1 MCYMSRAR
9 VQIRELRQ
17 NLSKYVRRVV
27 AGESLEVT
35 DRGRPVAM
43 LVPLPEHGNVLEQL
57 VAEGRVI
64 APRRDLRKL
73 GPPTKVSLRTPASRA
88 LREQRRERKFT
99 R

>member
-35 DRGRPVAM
+35 DRGRPVAL
-43 LVPLPEHGNVLEQL
+43 LVPLPESSDVLERL
-57 VAEGRVI
+57 AVEGK
-64 APRRDLRKL
+64 ATPPRHDLRKL
-73 GPPTKVSLRTPASRA
+73 RPPVKVPLDRSVSRA
-88 LREQRRERKFT
+88 LREQRRERKFSS
-99 R
+99 